1 MKKNI
6 FIVATGTGGHVIP
19 AKNIAS
25 LLIDSHYTVT
35 WIGTKH
41 GIENQIVNDERICF
55 EYLDSSG
62 IRGKSIFHMI
72 KGTINLFRA
81 ILQSLIQIK
90 KGKPIFVIGFG
101 GYITVPVSVAAFIMR
116 VPVYAH
122 ESNSI
127 PGTANKINNLIS
139 KITFQTFPETFSD
152 CKKIIHSG
160 NPIQESFSNITR
172 PETKYMNRKETL
184 NVLIFGGSQGARF
197 FNQTIPNCI
206 SKFGNKFKIKHIS
219 GNNNHISVERIY
231 NSHNISS
238 DVLEFSHEMDLL
250 YDWSDIVISRAGS
263 MTVSEICKAGRAAI
277 LIPFLYATDGH
288 QYFNARFLEANM
300 AAIIVEE
307 NDSFSNELNKSLSK
321 LYSDQELLLK
331 LAKNGKNLFPED
343 SSAIILNNIPELNET
358 FNNTTSKK

>member
-6 FIVATGTGGHVIP
+6 FIVASGTGGHVIP
-19 AKNIAS
+19 AKNIAR

-41 GIENQIVNDERICF
+41 GIENQIVNDKRICF
-55 EYLDSSG
+55 KYLDSSG
-62 IRGKSIFHMI
+62 IRGKSIFHTI
-72 KGTINLFRA
+72 KGTINLLRSIF
-81 ILQSLIQIK
+81 QSLIHIN
-90 KGKPIFVIGFG
+90 KGKPIFMIGFG
-101 GYITVPVSVAAFIMR
+101 GYITVPVSIAAFIMR

-127 PGTANKINNLIS
+127 PGTANKINNLMS

-160 NPIQESFSNITR
+160 NPIQESFSNISR
-172 PETKYMNRKETL
+172 PEIKYKNRKESL
-184 NVLIFGGSQGARF
+184 NILIFGGSQGARF

-219 GNNNHISVERIY
+219 GNNNRISVERIY
-231 NSHNISS
+231 NSQNISS

-263 MTVSEICKAGRAAI
+263 MTLSEICKAGRAAI
-277 LIPFLYATDGH
+277 LVPFQYATDRH
-288 QYFNARFLEANM
+288 QYYNAKFLEDSM

-307 NDSFSNELNKSLSK
+307 NDSFSKVLNECLIK
-321 LYSDQELLLK
+321 LYNDQEILLK
-331 LAKNGKNLFPED
+331 LSKNGKNLFPDD

-358 FNNTTSKK
+358 YNNTASKK

>member
-6 FIVATGTGGHVIP
+6 FIVASGTGGHVIP

-25 LLIDSHYTVT
+25 ILIDSHYTVT
-35 WIGTKH
+35 WIGTRH
-41 GIENQIVNDERICF
+41 GIENQIVNDKRICF

-62 IRGKSIFHMI
+62 IRGKSIIHMI
-72 KGTINLFRA
+72 KGTINLFRS
-81 ILQSLIQIK
+81 ILQSLAHIK
-90 KGKPIFVIGFG
+90 KEKPIFVMGFG
-101 GYITVPVSVAAFIMR
+101 GYVTVPVSVAAFIMR

-127 PGTANKINNLIS
+127 PGTANKINNLMS
-139 KITFQTFPETFSD
+139 KTTFQTFPETFSD

-172 PETKYMNRKETL
+172 PEIKYKNRKETL
-184 NVLIFGGSQGARF
+184 NILIFGGSQGARF

-219 GNNNHISVERIY
+219 GNNNRISVERIY

-263 MTVSEICKAGRAAI
+263 MTLSEICKAGRAAI
-277 LIPFLYATDGH
+277 LVPFQYATDRH
-288 QYFNARFLEANM
+288 QYYNAKFLEDSM

-307 NDSFSNELNKSLSK
+307 NDSFSQVLNKCLSK
-321 LYSDQELLLK
+321 FYSDQEILLK
-331 LAKNGKNLFPED
+331 LSKNGKKLFPED
-343 SSAIILNNIPELNET
+343 SSAIILRNIPELNET
-358 FNNTTSKK
+358 YNNTASKE